1 MRRFKVMMAIAAV
14 VAFPASVFA
23 DSTAEFIPVAAS
35 RVSPSASEFAA
46 QATQYTLTEI
56 QLGKLAGQK
65 GSKIGITA
73 LGTRLARDHGR
84 LGTMLQSICRDKGLT
99 LPVGLDEQ
107 GEAAVQQLSQLSGP
121 AFDAGYAQLIAS
133 DHANLIAL
141 YTQAAASD
149 DSQLAEFAS
158 RALPLLREHK
168 RLGEVYAKITSGYQ
182 PVASRE

>member
-35 RVSPSASEFAA
+35 RASPSASEFAA

-65 GSKIGITA
+65 GSKVGITA

-107 GEAAVQQLSQLSGP
+107 AGCCERRLS
-121 AFDAGYAQLIAS
+121 AGGIREPCAS
-133 DHANLIAL
+133 
-141 YTQAAASD
+141 SP
-149 DSQLAEFAS
+149 S
-158 RALPLLREHK
+158 RAQATRRGVRENHVGLSAGGEPGVSASFHSTNLSCGHKLRQ
-168 RLGEVYAKITSGYQ
+168 RRIF
-182 PVASRE
+182 VA